1 MIRYQKNRLILE
13 NNSKELLEKESG
25 GLPFVCNFNES
36 HVFIGHHIPWHW
48 HDWFEINYT
57 ERGSF
62 HLQTADQVVEIHQ
75 GEAVYINGSVLHAYD
90 FPEDC
95 GYYSVF
101 RGESSGVIWT
111 ASISHRFSGPSPCQY
126 FI

>member
-1 MIRYQKNRLILE
+1 MVAIEAIEEEHEMIRYQKNRLILE

-62 HLQTADQVVEIHQ
+62 HLQTADQVVEYTRERPFISMEVSFTHMT
-75 GEAVYINGSVLHAYD
+75 
-90 FPEDC
+90 
-95 GYYSVF
+95 F
-101 RGESSGVIWT
+101 RKT
-111 ASISHRFSGPSPCQY
+111 AATTP
-126 FI
+126 